1 MVEGQG
7 LFQEN
12 TLAWNETVN
21 NNKNTIVLQERIS
34 KEYYEM
40 DLYASVS

>member
-21 NNKNTIVLQERIS
+21 NENTIVCKERIS

-40 DLYASVS
+40 DMYASVS